1 MRFILQPMKLITIPT
16 ILIVVLSIISCKNG
30 NTGKFTIDIQVPPG
44 EYDSI
49 ACYLSQDKIAAYSLW
64 MSEWENFDSTGRIHL
79 EVDQD
84 EITWVFISFFPIRVN
99 DNDYGTRGRVFLLAQ
114 PGKSYKIEYDRKHP
128 MLFRISGDEEEAQN
142 SYNMFSHS
150 KMNNYPG
157 DNWLTN
163 TDSISTNLLKH
174 LNDSIQQTLLPFEKL
189 YDKGKIEEEFYI
201 TALTQIEY
209 AHAKAFIYQL
219 RIRQWAYKNPEKRG
233 PPGVIPL
240 NISDPELI
248 KIMDEVFNQ
257 YPVSNRSARM
267 APSLNLN
274 IDNYL
279 SYKSWTDKEVTPLT
293 DSVVIWPRSSFS
305 EKMKRVNYAS
315 KYLEEDL
322 IEQYFAHQ
330 FNSSSLKSGPDSLA
344 TFLYLEFKKRY
355 PESPYLP
362 GIMRSVNNL
371 TNHYTAFYPG
381 LEDSKNKDSSTE
393 LNASYFLSPDV
404 RFIEEQD
411 TISSL
416 ASLLSYFR
424 GKNLYIDFWASWC
437 PPCRYEFRFKDSVQS
452 YLEDLNME
460 MLYISTDTEEAKW
473 YNTIKNYD
481 LAGYHYRISNPELK
495 KEVNRLLH
503 FIPTYWI
510 VDSTGTVINY
520 EAERP
525 RTKSKLYEQLV
536 ANSFK

>member
-1 MRFILQPMKLITIPT
+1 MKQFSIPMLMIIT
-16 ILIVVLSIISCKNG
+16 LSIISCKNG
-30 NTGKFTIDIQVPPG
+30 NTGKFSIDIQVPPG

-49 ACYLSQDKIAAYSLW
+49 ACYLSQDKIAAYPLW
-64 MSEWENFDSTGRIHL
+64 MSNWENFDSTGRIHL
-79 EVDQD
+79 EVYRD
-84 EITWVFISFFPIRVN
+84 EITWAFIAFYPLRVN

-114 PGKSYKIEYDRKHP
+114 PGKSYMIEYDRKHP
-128 MLFRISGDEEEAQN
+128 MLFRISGDDEQAQN
-142 SYNMFSHS
+142 SYNLFGHS

-163 TDSISTNLLKH
+163 TDSISTELLKN
-174 LNDSIQQTLLPFEKL
+174 LNDSIYQTALPFAKL
-189 YDKGKIEEEFYI
+189 FDEGKIDEEYYE

-209 AHAKAFIYQL
+209 AHVKAFIHQL
-219 RIRQWAYKNPEKRG
+219 RIRQWAYKNPDKRK
-233 PPGVIPL
+233 PPGLIPL
-240 NISDPELI
+240 NITDPELI
-248 KIMDEVFNQ
+248 RIMDKVFIQ
-257 YPVSNRSARM
+257 YPVSDSSARM

-274 IDNYL
+274 IDNFL
-279 SYKSWTDKEVTPLT
+279 RYKSWTDNEVTPLT
-293 DSVVIWPRSSFS
+293 DSVVIWPNNSFS
-305 EKMKRVNYAS
+305 EKMKRVDYAS
-315 KYLEEDL
+315 KYLDEGL

-330 FNSSSLKSGPDSLA
+330 FSSSPLKSGPDSLA

-381 LEDSKNKDSSTE
+381 LEDSKNKDSSTG

-416 ASLLSYFR
+416 ASLLSHFR
-424 GKNLYIDFWASWC
+424 GNNLYIDFWASWC

-452 YLEDLNME
+452 YLEDLDIE
-460 MLYISTDTEEAKW
+460 MLYISTDTEEDKW
-473 YNTIKNYD
+473 LNSIMNYD
-481 LAGYHYRISNPELK
+481 LKGYHYRISNPELK
-495 KEVNRLLH
+495 KEINRLLH

-510 VDSTGTVINY
+510 VDSTGKVIDY

-525 RTKSKLYEQLV
+525 HTKSKLYDQL